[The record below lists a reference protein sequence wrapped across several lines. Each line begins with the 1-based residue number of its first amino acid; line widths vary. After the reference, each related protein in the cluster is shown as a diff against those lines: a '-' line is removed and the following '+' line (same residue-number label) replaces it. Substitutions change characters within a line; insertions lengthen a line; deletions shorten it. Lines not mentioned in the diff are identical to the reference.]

1 MEVKAR
7 ATGLGWGGDPG
18 LLIPWVC
25 LESRESVVS
34 RTQGCLGGMGQWGG
48 GCSHG
53 GYGDPWPWETWRE
66 PPHTWTKPEQGHF
79 SEVLGEQAAA
89 LMTKAGFIFV
99 TGEDCPHP
107 S

>member
-53 GYGDPWPWETWRE
+53 GYSDPWSWETWRE
-66 PPHTWTKPEQGHF
+66 PPIPGQSQSRGISQRYWVSRQLP
-79 SEVLGEQAAA
+79 
-89 LMTKAGFIFV
+89 
-99 TGEDCPHP
+99 
-107 S
+107 